1 MGFKDG
7 LITANDVKELKTT
20 SDNKNYAVAA
30 KSQLKFSGKGVNL
43 RAGETKIVVQ
53 LERSKPVPLV
63 GVVLRV
69 PRKQQNKLRAVKST
83 CQGW

>member
-63 GVVLRV
+63 WCRTSCTSKAT
-69 PRKQQNKLRAVKST
+69 KQASSGEST